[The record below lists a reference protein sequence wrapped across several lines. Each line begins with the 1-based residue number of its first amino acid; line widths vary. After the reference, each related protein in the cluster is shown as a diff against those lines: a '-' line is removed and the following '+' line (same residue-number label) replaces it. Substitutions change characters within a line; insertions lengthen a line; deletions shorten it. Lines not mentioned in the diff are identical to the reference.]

1 MELLNIS
8 NLLSDAS
15 DFKFVIRNRNI
26 VNFQF
31 SLTFLYITHDKFV
44 SMNNVLREY
53 NGSKQ
58 DIKKSRKSLWCTNKY
73 GWYKQKIVWKKCWR
87 NNSREW

>member
-44 SMNNVLREY
+44 SMNNVLREH

-58 DIKKSRKSLWCTNKY
+58 DIKKSRKSL
-73 GWYKQKIVWKKCWR
+73 
-87 NNSREW
+87 

>member
-8 NLLSDAS
+8 NLLSDVS
-15 DFKFVIRNRNI
+15 DFKFVTRNRNI

-31 SLTFLYITHDKFV
+31 SLTFLYINHDKFV

-58 DIKKSRKSLWCTNKY
+58 DIKKSRKSL
-73 GWYKQKIVWKKCWR
+73 
-87 NNSREW
+87 

>member
-58 DIKKSRKSLWCTNKY
+58 DIKKSRKSL
-73 GWYKQKIVWKKCWR
+73 
-87 NNSREW
+87 

>member
-15 DFKFVIRNRNI
+15 DFKFAIRNRNI
-26 VNFQF
+26 VNLQF

-58 DIKKSRKSLWCTNKY
+58 DIKKSRKSL
-73 GWYKQKIVWKKCWR
+73 
-87 NNSREW
+87 

>member
-44 SMNNVLREY
+44 SMNNVLTEY

-58 DIKKSRKSLWCTNKY
+58 EISVMYISVMY
-73 GWYKQKIVWKKCWR
+73 
-87 NNSREW
+87 

>member
-58 DIKKSRKSLWCTNKY
+58 DISVMYISVMY
-73 GWYKQKIVWKKCWR
+73 
-87 NNSREW
+87 